1 MSELGDLYQELI
13 LDHNR
18 SPRNRGKVEDPDGCA
33 QGYNPLCGDQV
44 HLDVT
49 IRDGRIAE
57 LAHAGDGC
65 SISQASA
72 SMMSEAAHGKSIEDA
87 HRAIDNVLA
96 LIHGEAPAD
105 EDLLGDA
112 VALEG
117 VAKYPARVRCA
128 LLGWMALRDALPAP
142 SHAEKGAGVG
152 HQ

>member
-1 MSELGDLYQELI
+1 MGLDDLYQQII
-13 LDHNR
+13 LDHYRN
-18 SPRNRGKVEDPDGCA
+18 PRHRGHLDDPGMSVDH
-33 QGYNPLCGDQV
+33 QNPLCGDQV

-49 IRDGRIAE
+49 IRDGRIVE

-152 HQ
+152 QQ